1 MNTRLEGP
9 RRALQEQELDAIL
22 ITRPENQRYLSGFTG
37 GEGALLITPQKALL
51 LTDFR
56 YYEQVAEE
64 APAFELVKVA
74 GNMPSVLKDTLR
86 ELGVKKLAFESTHL
100 THSLYQQW
108 RKATRGIA
116 WVPTTD
122 VVETQRL
129 IKDRAELA
137 SIRKAVAIADEAC
150 DHIRQFVRPGMTERE
165 VSWELEAHVRTHGA
179 EAVAFTFIVGS
190 GPNGAKP
197 HAVVQERRVKAG
209 EPIVIDMGARVS
221 GYHSDVT
228 RTFCVGKPSKKLQEI
243 YDIVLRAQL
252 AAEQH
257 AKPGMLG
264 REVDAIARQIIV
276 DAGYGKEF
284 GHGLGHGVGLAVHEG
299 PRASLQSDSVLQPG
313 MVFTIEPGIYVPGWG
328 GVRIEDMV
336 VVTPS
341 GVNVLTKARKELAT
355 E

>member
-1 MNTRLEGP
+1 MSIRLQAL
-9 RRALQEQELDAIL
+9 RRVLQEQELDAL
-22 ITRPENQRYLSGFTG
+22 LVTRPENQRYLSGFTG
-37 GEGALLITPQKALL
+37 GEGALLITQQQALL

-56 YYEQVAEE
+56 YYEQVTEE
-64 APAFELVKVA
+64 APEFELIKVDRKVSA
-74 GNMPSVLKDTLR
+74 VLKDALR
-86 ELGVKKLAFESTHL
+86 ERGVKALAFESTHL
-100 THSLYQQW
+100 THSFFQEW
-108 RKATRGIA
+108 RRASRGTR

-122 VVETQRL
+122 VVETMRL

-137 SIRKAVAIADEAC
+137 SMRKAVAIADRAC
-150 DHIRQFVRPGMTERE
+150 DFIRGFIKPGMTETQ
-165 VSWELEAHVRTHGA
+165 VSWELEAYARTHGA

-197 HAVVQERRVKAG
+197 HAVVQERKIAAG
-209 EPIVIDMGARVS
+209 EPIVVDMGARVD

-228 RTFCVGKPSKKLQEI
+228 RTFCVGKPDKKLQEV

-252 AAEQH
+252 AAEQQ

-264 REVDAIARQIIV
+264 CDVDAIARNIITE
-276 DAGYGKEF
+276 AGYGKEF

-299 PRASLQSDSVLQPG
+299 PGVRAESSMVLQRG
-313 MVFTIEPGIYVPGWG
+313 MVFTIEPGIYLPGWG

-336 VVTPS
+336 VVAKD
-341 GVNVLTKARKELAT
+341 GVEVLTKARKELVA